1 MFKKVLI
8 ANRGEIAVRII
19 RTCREMGIESVA
31 LYDESDM
38 DSLHVRL
45 ADYCVRLPSPE
56 TFLDEKTIVQIALA
70 YEVDAVHPGYGF
82 LAESAP
88 IRAKEAKITGEMV
101 ASDPPEIT
109 TSASPRLIKWYASS
123 KAWLPLAQA
132 KAELLSGPIVPNSI
146 DTIDETAFIIMLVI
160 KNGEIERGPLLSNF
174 SVASSITLN
183 PPPPLLIT
191 IPTRFE
197 FSSVI
202 SN

>member
-88 IRAKEAKITGEMV
+88 FARALAESGITFIGPPADVITAVRAKVKV
-101 ASDPPEIT
+101 
-109 TSASPRLIKWYASS
+109 L
-123 KAWLPLAQA
+123 
-132 KAELLSGPIVPNSI
+132 
-146 DTIDETAFIIMLVI
+146 
-160 KNGEIERGPLLSNF
+160 
-174 SVASSITLN
+174 
-183 PPPPLLIT
+183 
-191 IPTRFE
+191 
-197 FSSVI
+197 
-202 SN
+202 